1 MASASHRCGHLLN
14 RRDDAFGLA
23 PPNCF
28 PSTSTSVAR
37 TGIQPAST
45 APGTPGC
52 SPPRTPYSTRCDA
65 VATER
70 PACMAAYNAALT
82 DAKTVK
88 RLTTNTPPPPSLA
101 PPGPQTQITPSPA
114 FRTRLARST
123 SRRPAPSAMP
133 SSTRSSASRFGRWLL
148 SLNFNVS
155 SPLTHPSVSSGDM
168 PGDWVR
174 RSVDTTVC

>member
-101 PPGPQTQITPSPA
+101 PPGPPA
-114 FRTRLARST
+114 WPPNSNYPQPGIPDAFGAVDIAKACAVSHAQLNPLVSFQVWTLASQFEFQRQ
-123 SRRPAPSAMP
+123 
-133 SSTRSSASRFGRWLL
+133 L
-148 SLNFNVS
+148 SL
-155 SPLTHPSVSSGDM
+155 
-168 PGDWVR
+168 
-174 RSVDTTVC
+174 DTSLGVLGGHAWGLGAA